1 MFLCCNERLSYTA
14 VGAVLI
20 MVFNLKLKSLLP
32 VVFVYIN
39 YVYCL
44 TLIPERKR
52 SFFNLQTN
60 LLFFAHLASS
70 YPWKIY
76 HSWFRNQAYKNT
88 ELFSLQRFPCKGF
101 VCTRGQALEPAGEKK
116 KKDAY
121 PILFLQWIL
130 FRASGNLEKDG
141 ATDRTMREEEK
152 NILGKDL
159 SLLTLYTCPFRS
171 KIASDSLYNQQY
183 ASILRLF

>member
-1 MFLCCNERLSYTA
+1 MFI
-14 VGAVLI
+14 VLHWYQREKDH
-20 MVFNLKLKSLLP
+20 FSTYRQTYCFLHTLLLP
-32 VVFVYIN
+32 ILGRYTTAGLGIRPTRTQN
-39 YVYCL
+39 Y
-44 TLIPERKR
+44 
-52 SFFNLQTN
+52 
-60 LLFFAHLASS
+60 
-70 YPWKIY
+70 
-76 HSWFRNQAYKNT
+76 
-88 ELFSLQRFPCKGF
+88 FPCKGF
-101 VCTRGQALEPAGEKK
+101 LAKALCVLEAKLLNQQGKKK

>member
-32 VVFVYIN
+32 VILVYIN
-39 YVYCL
+39 YIYCL

-60 LLFFAHLASS
+60 LLFSAHLASS
-70 YPWKIY
+70 YPWKTY
-76 HSWFRNQAYKNT
+76 HSWFWNQAYKNT
-88 ELFSLQRFPCKGF
+88 ELFSLQRLF
-101 VCTRGQALEPAGEKK
+101 VCTRGQALEPAGKRKKKK

-130 FRASGNLEKDG
+130 FRASGNLEKDA
-141 ATDRTMREEEK
+141 ATDRTMREEK

-159 SLLTLYTCPFRS
+159 SLLTLYTCSFRS

>member
-116 KKDAY
+116 KKRCLSN
-121 PILFLQWIL
+121 IISSMNSLQG
-130 FRASGNLEKDG
+130 FRQFRERWSYWQNNE
-141 ATDRTMREEEK
+141 RRREEY
-152 NILGKDL
+152 IGKRFEPPNFIYL
-159 SLLTLYTCPFRS
+159 S
-171 KIASDSLYNQQY
+171 I
-183 ASILRLF
+183 